1 MNEIENEAE
10 GLPQEENIEIQP
22 GTSPQPTPD
31 ELIARLVTEVADL
44 KDQLLRA
51 VAEGENIRRR
61 AAKEKQDASKFAIAS
76 LARDLLAVPDTLD
89 RAILSIPEEVRA
101 QEGVVNLIEGMELTQ
116 RQLLGIFERHGIRP
130 IQPMGEKFDPNFHQA
145 MFEAPDTGQPDGTIV
160 QILQTGYV
168 IGDRLLRPAMVGVA
182 KGGGQNA
189 AAPGS
194 TINTSV

>member
-1 MNEIENEAE
+1 MSDTQDQ
-10 GLPQEENIEIQP
+10 PQDAPADEIQP
-22 GTSPQPTPD
+22 EPAQPTPE
-31 ELIARLVTEVADL
+31 ELIARLIAEMADL

-89 RAILSIPEEVRA
+89 RAIASIPDEVRA
-101 QEGVVNLIEGMELTQ
+101 QEGVTSLIEGMELTQ
-116 RQLLGIFERHGIRP
+116 RQLLGIFERHGIKP
-130 IQPMGEKFDPNFHQA
+130 IHPMGEKFDPNFHQA

-160 QILQTGYV
+160 QILQMGYV

-182 KGGGQNA
+182 KGGSQNA

-194 TINTSV
+194 TIDTSA

>member
-1 MNEIENEAE
+1 MSDTQDQ
-10 GLPQEENIEIQP
+10 PQDAPTDEIQP
-22 GTSPQPTPD
+22 EAPPPAPE
-31 ELIARLVTEVADL
+31 ELITRLVAEAADL

-89 RAILSIPEEVRA
+89 RAIASIPGEVRA
-101 QEGVVNLIEGMELTQ
+101 QEGVASLIEGMELTQ
-116 RQLLGIFERHGIRP
+116 RQLLGIFERHGIKP
-130 IQPMGEKFDPNFHQA
+130 IHPMGEKFDPNFHQA

-160 QILQTGYV
+160 QILQMGYV

-189 AAPGS
+189 GAPGS
-194 TINTSV
+194 TIDTSA